1 MAGCVRL
8 AVALCCCFHAGC
20 GTPVD
25 PLAFP
30 MSHSLKEAPPRPTL
44 RFTAPSGSV
53 KAKIGAK
60 VDSRI
65 EVEVPEGGPLPAT
78 VQLWIYAGNRVVG
91 GGMFEP
97 VSSEGRI
104 YRFSCRLRVP
114 PNTGTYQMRI
124 EAQYCIEPPG
134 FVAGSTKQTVGL
146 QILEFQ
152 ERGPN
157 LEVTR

>member
-1 MAGCVRL
+1 
-8 AVALCCCFHAGC
+8 
-20 GTPVD
+20 
-25 PLAFP
+25 
-30 MSHSLKEAPPRPTL
+30 MSHSLKVAPPRPTL
-44 RFTAPSGSV
+44 QFTAPSGLV

-60 VDSRI
+60 VDSQI
-65 EVEVPEGGPLPAT
+65 EVELPDGGVLPAT

-114 PNTGTYQMRI
+114 PKAGTYQMRI
-124 EAQYCIEPPG
+124 EAQYCIEPPE
-134 FVAGSTKQTVGL
+134 FVAGSTKQTAGL
-146 QILEFQ
+146 QVLEFQ